1 MRDPTHD
8 DKEDQ
13 VALFRSR
20 SSQREATLVAD
31 NWRHAFLGRLEAV
44 AEAMEAGNGGVEAC
58 LVAGRELARDGVSL
72 PEALSALQKVSLETV
87 GRDPDYQAVEALCM
101 AWSETTL
108 GYLHAISCEDPLT
121 GLSSLAHVRARLT
134 ELYRGELR
142 DGVRVQDAYAMVV
155 VALPTPAVSASAT
168 DPVGRSLRMARIGD
182 EARTVFPTAES
193 IGRIG
198 QRRVVVLTRRDERLG
213 RRVAL
218 LRSMLNAAED
228 GPAGPPLRIWIEGL
242 PTNDGG
248 AGHLLDEL
256 AR

>member
-1 MRDPTHD
+1 MGM
-8 DKEDQ
+8 
-13 VALFRSR
+13 FRSR
-20 SSQREATLVAD
+20 LSRRESTLVAVG
-31 NWRHAFLGRLEAV
+31 WRHAFLGRFEAV
-44 AEAMEAGNGGVEAC
+44 AEAMEAGSAAEEAC

-72 PEALSALQKVSLETV
+72 SEALAALQQVAQETV
-87 GRDPDYQAVEALCM
+87 GHDPAYSAVEALCL

-142 DGVRVQDAYAMVV
+142 EGARVQDSYALIV
-155 VALPTPAVSASAT
+155 VAMPTAKVSASAT
-168 DPVGRSLRMARIGD
+168 DPVGRSLRIARIGE

-193 IGRIG
+193 IGRLG

-218 LRSMLNAAED
+218 LRTMLGTSGADAPGLE
-228 GPAGPPLRIWIEGL
+228 PLRIWIEGL
-242 PTNDGG
+242 PATDAG

-256 AR
+256 ARS